1 MKRMIVGLLSV
12 CLLGS
17 LTVLAEEKAAPEK
30 AVKSQD
36 MTVTGKLTKDVK
48 AGFSIMETDGTM
60 VKVMTQKAAKGSED
74 AVVDLDKWV
83 DKEVKLVG
91 KGMTRTKA
99 GKKTTTI
106 KTVTSIEEATAPAVA
121 PAPAAAA
128 TPAEA
133 PAAPAAPA
141 AAPEAK

>member
-17 LTVLAEEKAAPEK
+17 LTVLAEEKATPEK

-36 MTVTGKLTKDVK
+36 MTITGKLTKDAK
-48 AGFSIMETDGTM
+48 AGFSIMDADGTM
-60 VKVMTQKAAKGSED
+60 VKVMAQKAVKGSED
-74 AVVDLDKWV
+74 AVVDLEKWV

-99 GKKTTTI
+99 GKTMKTI
-106 KTVTSIEEATAPAVA
+106 KVTSIEEAVAPAA
-121 PAPAAAA
+121 ATAPAAAA
-128 TPAEA
+128 
-133 PAAPAAPA
+133 PAAAAPA
-141 AAPEAK
+141 AAAPAAK